1 MELSLAVKLVR
12 EALLHTLVVSSPVLI
27 VSLIVGLA
35 VSIFQATTSIQEQ
48 TLTFVPK
55 LVGIFLAI
63 ILFGSFMIEDLMNFA
78 RQLFLM
84 IPEMIR

>member
-27 VSLIVGLA
+27 VSLVVGLA